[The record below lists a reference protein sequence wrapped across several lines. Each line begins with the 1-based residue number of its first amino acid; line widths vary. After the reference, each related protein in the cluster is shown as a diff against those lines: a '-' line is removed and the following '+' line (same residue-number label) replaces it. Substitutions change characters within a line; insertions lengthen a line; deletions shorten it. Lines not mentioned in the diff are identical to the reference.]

1 MIVIIRMIFPISI
14 KSIFSVYN
22 LEKVITPVISN
33 ATINQIINIAQPQY
47 YSNAINANEII
58 GATFIDIPGYNI
70 MFDYISLT
78 TLWLFGVVG
87 ILAYSISTYID
98 LKLNLKSSIKLRDNI
113 YQSDNFTSPF
123 VIGYIKPKIIIP
135 FNLEKQAQRIIIEH
149 EQLHIK
155 RNLQSC

>member
-70 MFDYISLT
+70 MFDYISFEL
-78 TLWLFGVVG
+78 
-87 ILAYSISTYID
+87 ILI
-98 LKLNLKSSIKLRDNI
+98 NL
-113 YQSDNFTSPF
+113 
-123 VIGYIKPKIIIP
+123 
-135 FNLEKQAQRIIIEH
+135 
-149 EQLHIK
+149 
-155 RNLQSC
+155 